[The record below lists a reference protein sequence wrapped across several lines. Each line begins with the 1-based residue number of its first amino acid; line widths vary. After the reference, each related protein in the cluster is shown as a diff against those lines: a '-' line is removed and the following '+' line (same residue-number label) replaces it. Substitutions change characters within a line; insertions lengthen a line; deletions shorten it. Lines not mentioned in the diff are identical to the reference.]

1 MGADCC
7 TATDT
12 ETVPGRSSKQLYS
25 VTKNEEK
32 RTMTLWQS
40 VRPDLTRTE
49 IAQNDDTEI
58 NADFKDKSRRSQST
72 PFVRSKAEV

>member
-32 RTMTLWQS
+32 RTMTLQ
-40 VRPDLTRTE
+40 
-49 IAQNDDTEI
+49 
-58 NADFKDKSRRSQST
+58 
-72 PFVRSKAEV
+72 